1 VATLLEA
8 LAIAHQHHQA
18 GRRQAAEQI
27 YRQILAVDP
36 AQPDALHLLGV
47 MALEAGKYE
56 AAIEYIGQAIRLNGS
71 VAAFHNNLGSA
82 FERHGKLNEAIAC
95 YRRALELEPDIAE
108 AYYNLGIALKD
119 QENLDEAV
127 ACFRRAVEL
136 RPYFVDAH
144 NNLANALRHQGKLD
158 EALACYRRALELK
171 PNYVEAHNNLGNA
184 LKDQGLLNEAVACY
198 RRALQLKPDY
208 AEAYFNLG
216 NAFLDQE
223 KLDEAVAASR
233 RALELKPDYAEA
245 HNNLGI
251 ALRDQN
257 KMDEAV
263 ACFQRALALKPNY
276 AEAQLSL
283 GELHIQLGEMAEAE
297 LAFRAALELQPAFAP
312 AHACLATLLRGQLP
326 EADRIAL
333 EERIAEPRLNQ
344 DSRARL
350 SFALAYVSDA
360 RGEYDRAADFLRQ
373 ANALR
378 LELNRGYRA
387 YLPAE
392 HEQFVDNIIKTFD
405 RPFFARVAGAG
416 LDTCRP
422 VFVVGL
428 PRSGTSLI
436 EQVLASHS
444 RIHGAGEL
452 PLVAEL
458 FEGLPAMMD
467 RSGPPLDCVANLDAP
482 ALRRLGGH
490 FLDRIGTID
499 GGRSERIIDKLPEN
513 YLHLGLL
520 AAMFP
525 RAVLIH
531 CRRDL
536 RDVAVSCWMTD
547 FRNVRWA
554 NDPQHVASRFRQ
566 YRRLMDHWHTVLPVP
581 IHDVDYEDVVVD
593 LEPVARRLLAA
604 CGLDW
609 EPACLEFHRTRRPV
623 RTPSGTQVRQPVYT
637 QSVARWK
644 NYERELADLFATLP
658 E

>member
-1 VATLLEA
+1 MATILEA

-18 GRRQAAEQI
+18 RRRQPAEQI
-27 YRQILAVDP
+27 CRQILAVDP
-36 AQPDALHLLGV
+36 AQPDAIHLLGV
-47 MALEAGKYE
+47 MAFEAGKYDV
-56 AAIEYIGQAIRLNGS
+56 AIEYIGQAIRLNGT
-71 VAAFHNNLGSA
+71 VAAFHNNLGNA
-82 FERHGKLNEAIAC
+82 FKDQGMLNKAVAC
-95 YRRALELEPDIAE
+95 YRRAVELRPDYAE
-108 AYYNLGIALKD
+108 AYYNLG
-119 QENLDEAV
+119 NV
-127 ACFRRAVEL
+127 
-136 RPYFVDAH
+136 
-144 NNLANALRHQGKLD
+144 
-158 EALACYRRALELK
+158 
-171 PNYVEAHNNLGNA
+171 
-184 LKDQGLLNEAVACY
+184 
-198 RRALQLKPDY
+198 
-208 AEAYFNLG
+208 
-216 NAFLDQE
+216 FLDQE

-233 RALELKPDYAEA
+233 QAVELKPDYAEA

-263 ACFQRALALKPNY
+263 ACFQRALELKPDY
-276 AEAQLSL
+276 AEAKLSL
-283 GELHIQLGEMAEAE
+283 GELHIQLGELDEAE
-297 LAFRAALELQPAFAP
+297 LAFRAAIELQPAFAP
-312 AHACLATLLRGQLP
+312 AHARLATLLRAKLH

-333 EERIAEPRLNQ
+333 EERIADPQLNQ

-350 SFALAYVSDA
+350 SFALADVSDA

-378 LELNRGYRA
+378 LELNRGNRTYH
-387 YLPAE
+387 PAE
-392 HEQFVDNIIKTFD
+392 HEQFVDNIIRTFD
-405 RPFFARVAGAG
+405 RDFFARIAGAG

-422 VFVVGL
+422 VFIVGL
-428 PRSGTSLI
+428 PRSGTTLI

-452 PLVAEL
+452 PLVGEL
-458 FEGLPAMMD
+458 FEGIPAMFG
-467 RSGPPLDCVANLDAP
+467 RSDPPLDCVANLDAP
-482 ALRRLGGH
+482 ALRRLGGQY
-490 FLDRIGTID
+490 LERLEAID

-520 AAMFP
+520 GAMFP

-536 RDVAVSCWMTD
+536 RDVAISCWMTD

-566 YRRLMDHWHTVLPVP
+566 YRRLMDHWRTVLPVP
-581 IHDVDYEDVVVD
+581 IHDIDYEDVVID

-609 EPACLEFHRTRRPV
+609 EPACLEFHRTRRPI
-623 RTPSGTQVRQPVYT
+623 RTPSGAQVRQPVYT

-644 NYERELADLFATLP
+644 NYELELADLFATLP
-658 E
+658 CE